1 MQKENA
7 LTRVELIKKNKSV
20 RGLQRSL
27 RKAEAWLF
35 IAAIAAFLASAFFV
49 VKYFVGGEMTPS
61 LWDGEQWVNACLGLG
76 LTAVI
81 TAAQALLYA
90 SGYKGPAAI
99 VATVIVVFF
108 GLFSEISQSM
118 EREDATVKHRS
129 ENSLVFQA
137 AVGSINNL
145 SAKASAPVANPY
157 STQIADA
164 AMKLEQCKARLAQ
177 GKEKHCKGVEA
188 RVQSLQEQA
197 ANVMHMTSSNTT
209 TALTAAISAAKQLE
223 YDEDKHYAMVRLIK
237 DFLGV
242 TGVWAS
248 FVFSL
253 IIIGTFEYAF
263 HFVGSYVADHRQALL
278 ELGHDPD
285 ELRAEITSPNLV
297 SLFAPK
303 ATKAP
308 LLVSRDTESVSQ
320 DTSEIQKSANDPA
333 IEASKVP
340 QATLIAVNNALRAYK
355 INRIQKGKG
364 TEKTPGQLYHFLL
377 KESEGRL
384 SNGEVE
390 KLTANVIEALAL
402 ENIIIP
408 NAQKQGRANAPDYVI
423 NYKHNL
429 FLLNSDGS
437 PRKDVPQ
444 LQIVT

>member
-1 MQKENA
+1 MQKENI
-7 LTRVELIKKNKSV
+7 LTRVELIKTTKSV
-20 RGLQRSL
+20 RGIIRSL

-49 VKYFVGGEMTPS
+49 VKYFVGGDMTPTA
-61 LWDGEQWVNACLGLG
+61 WDGEQWANACLGLG

-99 VATVIVVFF
+99 IATVVVVFF

-137 AVGSINNL
+137 ALNGVSKL
-145 SAKASAPVANPY
+145 SAPQPIASPYAAQLADAEARLSDCKAKMAEGVYKNCDKSQGRVDSLRAQNQAAMAA
-157 STQIADA
+157 STQA
-164 AMKLEQCKARLAQ
+164 A
-177 GKEKHCKGVEA
+177 
-188 RVQSLQEQA
+188 
-197 ANVMHMTSSNTT
+197 SS
-209 TALTAAISAAKQLE
+209 ALPAAIAQAKALE
-223 YDEDKHYAMVRLIK
+223 YDEDKHYAMIRLIK

-263 HFVGSYVADHRQALL
+263 HFVGGYVADHRQALL

-285 ELRAEITSPNLV
+285 ELKDKASNIDFGSLPNV
-297 SLFAPK
+297 
-303 ATKAP
+303 KAP
-308 LLVSRDTESVSQ
+308 LFVSRDTEIVAQ
-320 DTSEIQKSANDPA
+320 DTTETQKSANEPVL
-333 IEASKVP
+333 ASTSSVP
-340 QATLIAVNNALRAYK
+340 SAVLIAVNNELRAHR

-364 TEKTPGQLYHFLL
+364 TEKSPGQLFNFLR
-377 KESEGRL
+377 ETFGG
-384 SNGEVE
+384 SNGDAE
-390 KLTANVIEALAL
+390 KLTQAVIDALAV
-402 ENIIIP
+402 EKIIIP

-437 PRKDVPQ
+437 PRKDLTPQ

>member
-1 MQKENA
+1 MQKDN
-7 LTRVELIKKNKSV
+7 LSRVELIKKNKSV
-20 RGLQRSL
+20 RGIIRSL
-27 RKAEAWLF
+27 RKAELWLF

-49 VKYFVGGEMTPS
+49 VKYFVGGDMTPTT
-61 LWDGEQWVNACLGLG
+61 WDGEQWANAVLGLA

-99 VATVIVVFF
+99 IATVVVVFF

-137 AVGSINNL
+137 ALNGVSKL
-145 SAKASAPVANPY
+145 SAPQAIASPYAAQLADAEARLSDCKAKMAEGVYKNCDKSQGRVDSLRAQNQAAMAA
-157 STQIADA
+157 STQA
-164 AMKLEQCKARLAQ
+164 A
-177 GKEKHCKGVEA
+177 
-188 RVQSLQEQA
+188 
-197 ANVMHMTSSNTT
+197 SS
-209 TALTAAISAAKQLE
+209 ALPAAIAQAKALE
-223 YDEDKHYAMVRLIK
+223 YDEDKHYAMIRLIK

-263 HFVGSYVADHRQALL
+263 HFVGGYVADHRQALL

-285 ELRAEITSPNLV
+285 ELKD
-297 SLFAPK
+297 K
-303 ATKAP
+303 ATQIDFGSLPSVKAP
-308 LLVSRDTESVSQ
+308 LFVSRDTEIVAQ
-320 DTSEIQKSANDPA
+320 DTTETQKSANEPVLASPSSVPPA
-333 IEASKVP
+333 V
-340 QATLIAVNNALRAYK
+340 LIAVNNELRAHR

-364 TEKTPGQLYHFLL
+364 TEKSPGQLFNFLR
-377 KESEGRL
+377 ETFGG
-384 SNGEVE
+384 SNGDAE
-390 KLTANVIEALAL
+390 KLTQAVIDALAV
-402 ENIIIP
+402 EKIIIP

-437 PRKDVPQ
+437 PRKDLPPQ
-444 LQIVT
+444 LQVVT